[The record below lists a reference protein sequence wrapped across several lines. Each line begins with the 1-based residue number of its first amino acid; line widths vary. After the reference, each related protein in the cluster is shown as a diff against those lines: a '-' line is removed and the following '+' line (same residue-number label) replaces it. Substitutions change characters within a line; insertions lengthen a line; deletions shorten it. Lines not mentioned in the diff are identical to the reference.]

1 MQLSLSNKVQNPF
14 FFWLKNALGDLDT
27 SITAG
32 VNLTLKTNHVLDSE
46 LHKNSLVPTRFLI
59 EVKEYS
65 KWIFRNNRSK
75 IIIMNVLTGFGC

>member
-1 MQLSLSNKVQNPF
+1 MQLSLSNKVQNL

-46 LHKNSLVPTRFLI
+46 LHKNSVAPTRFLI
-59 EVKEYS
+59 EVKE
-65 KWIFRNNRSK
+65 
-75 IIIMNVLTGFGC
+75 

>member
-1 MQLSLSNKVQNPF
+1 MQLSLSNKVQNPI

-46 LHKNSLVPTRFLI
+46 LQKNSLVPTIFLI
-59 EVKEYS
+59 EVKYLE
-65 KWIFRNNRSK
+65 IIDL

>member
-1 MQLSLSNKVQNPF
+1 MQLSLSNKVQNPL

-46 LHKNSLVPTRFLI
+46 LQKNSLVPTIFLI
-59 EVKEYS
+59 EVKYLE
-65 KWIFRNNRSK
+65 IIDL

>member
-1 MQLSLSNKVQNPF
+1 MQLSLSNKVQNPL

-32 VNLTLKTNHVLDSE
+32 VNLTLKTNYVLDSE
-46 LHKNSLVPTRFLI
+46 LQKNSLVPTIFLI
-59 EVKEYS
+59 EVKYLE
-65 KWIFRNNRSK
+65 IIDL